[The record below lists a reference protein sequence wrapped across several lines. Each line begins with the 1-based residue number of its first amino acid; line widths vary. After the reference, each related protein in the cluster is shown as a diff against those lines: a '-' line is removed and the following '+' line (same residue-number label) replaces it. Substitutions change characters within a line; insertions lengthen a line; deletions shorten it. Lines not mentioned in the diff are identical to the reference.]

1 MPVPP
6 IEAAQRPVSSSSLR
20 PSRAAEAGD
29 RFEDV
34 LDRQDAPPASE
45 PPQETQA
52 EPEHEDEEDDNEQ
65 ATTADPAFVPPDDL
79 KIRTCRSDGED
90 VSVSPGALSGETGE
104 SAEILECNAI
114 SGAADI
120 LVLSLGAKSH
130 SSAKISEDK
139 ATVPDNGTPK
149 TDAASGFTLLG
160 STSAASEAPPRE
172 AVDRLSPD
180 SVTPPD
186 LARHEPLEA
195 AVGGLKAA
203 VEVVLHQG
211 REVRAEMRGTAAVHP
226 PHPTAPH
233 EVTRQIAD
241 AVRNSDETRFE
252 ITLTPEELGKVR
264 LVISPGERPSVA
276 VYAENRETL
285 DLLRRNADLLDRELR
300 DAGLGGAALSFGQG
314 TAQDGNPRHSGT
326 SFSGHDAGS
335 VRTED
340 SPQGPRPS
348 QGITLRQ
355 LDIRI

>member
-1 MPVPP
+1 MTSGHP
-6 IEAAQRPVSSSSLR
+6 
-20 PSRAAEAGD
+20 G
-29 RFEDV
+29 
-34 LDRQDAPPASE
+34 
-45 PPQETQA
+45 
-52 EPEHEDEEDDNEQ
+52 NY
-65 ATTADPAFVPPDDL
+65 TTL
-79 KIRTCRSDGED
+79 TDG
-90 VSVSPGALSGETGE
+90 T
-104 SAEILECNAI
+104 NAR
-114 SGAADI
+114 
-120 LVLSLGAKSH
+120 
-130 SSAKISEDK
+130 ISEDN

-149 TDAASGFTLLG
+149 TDAASGFTPLDP
-160 STSAASEAPPRE
+160 TFAAAVARPRE
-172 AVDRLSPD
+172 TVDRPSPD
-180 SVTPPD
+180 SVTPSD
-186 LARHEPLEA
+186 LAPPEPLET
-195 AVGGLKAA
+195 GEGLEAA

-211 REVRAEMRGTAAVHP
+211 RELRSKMRGTAAVHP

>member
-1 MPVPP
+1 MPVSP
-6 IEAAQRPVSSSSLR
+6 IEATQRPVSSCNLR
-20 PSRAAEAGD
+20 PCQAAEAGD
-29 RFEDV
+29 RFEDL
-34 LDRQDAPPASE
+34 LDSQDVPTASE
-45 PPQETQA
+45 LPQKTQA
-52 EPEHEDEEDDNEQ
+52 EPEHEDEEDDSAQ
-65 ATTADPAFVPPDDL
+65 DLDVDPAFAPPDDL
-79 KIRTCRSDGED
+79 KIQTCRLAGED
-90 VSVSPGALSGETGE
+90 VSVSPDALSGETGE
-104 SAEILECNAI
+104 SGESLECDAG
-114 SGAADI
+114 SGSVDI
-120 LVLSLGAKSH
+120 LVLSLGAKSQ
-130 SSAKISEDK
+130 SNARISEDN
-139 ATVPDNGTPK
+139 ATVPDNWTPK
-149 TDAASGFTLLG
+149 TDAASGFTPLDP
-160 STSAASEAPPRE
+160 TSAAAEARPRE
-172 AVDRLSPD
+172 AVDRPSPD
-180 SVTPPD
+180 SVAPSD
-186 LARHEPLEA
+186 LAPPESLEA
-195 AVGGLKAA
+195 AEGLEAA

-355 LDIRI
+355 VDIRI

>member
-1 MPVPP
+1 MPVSP
-6 IEAAQRPVSSSSLR
+6 IEAAQRPVSSSNLR
-20 PSRAAEAGD
+20 PCQVAEADD
-29 RFEDV
+29 RFEDL
-34 LDRQDAPPASE
+34 LDSQDVPTASE
-45 PPQETQA
+45 LPQKTQA
-52 EPEHEDEEDDNEQ
+52 EPEHEDEEDDSAQ
-65 ATTADPAFVPPDDL
+65 DLDVDPAFAPPDDR
-79 KIRTCRSDGED
+79 KIQTCRLAGED
-90 VSVSPGALSGETGE
+90 VSVSPDALSGETGE
-104 SAEILECNAI
+104 SGEILECDAG
-114 SGAADI
+114 SGSVDVF
-120 LVLSLGAKSH
+120 VLSLGAKSQ
-130 SSAKISEDK
+130 SNARISEDN

-149 TDAASGFTLLG
+149 TDAAAGFTPLDP
-160 STSAASEAPPRE
+160 TFAAAVARPRE

-180 SVTPPD
+180 SVAPSD
-186 LARHEPLEA
+186 LAPPESLEA
-195 AVGGLKAA
+195 AEGLEAA